1 MRTITPTELRENIYR
16 LLDQVI
22 ETGVP
27 LEIKRRGKKLR
38 IVPTE
43 EIDKFQN
50 LAYRPEVIRGDPEDL
65 IHIEWEVELDL
76 P

>member
-1 MRTITPTELRENIYR
+1 MGISATELRADIYR

-27 LEIKRRGKKLR
+27 LEIERKGRTVR
-38 IVPTE
+38 IVAVDPPSKLSRLVDRE
-43 EIDKFQN
+43 EYIK
-50 LAYRPEVIRGDPEDL
+50 GDPDDL
-65 IHIEWEVELDL
+65 IHIDWSSEWT

>member
-27 LEIKRRGKKLR
+27 IEIKYRGKKLR
-38 IVPTE
+38 LIPMTK
-43 EIDKFQN
+43 IDKFQD
-50 LAYRPEVIRGDPEDL
+50 LEYRPEIIRGNPEDL
-65 IHIEWEVELDL
+65 IHIEWEVDHDL
-76 P
+76 A